1 MKIKNFSLVLAASLS
16 VTALSGCGIYKKY
29 DVKDIDSQLVKVYA
43 EALQIQD
50 DSTAFGNLSWRAVFT
65 DPALVDLIQRALD
78 NNKDLRNAKLNI
90 DIAHAQ
96 LKGAR
101 LSYLPSLAFTPNG
114 AGAKYADNDFSWTYQ
129 LPLAVNWEVDIFG
142 KILNTK
148 RGAEMAELQSRA
160 YEQAVR
166 SQIIAG
172 VAQCYYSISAL
183 EAQLKLS
190 RETSELWK
198 ESVNVMRNLKEAGRL
213 REDAVVQSLA
223 QYYSIE
229 ASITDIELSLHEA
242 NNTMSLLLNEMP
254 RKWTVSPDA
263 SINVPVMNRTAIP
276 MAELAVRPDVRAS
289 EMALAS
295 AYYSTASARA
305 AFYPSIN
312 ITANGGF
319 SNTLGTMISNP
330 AQWFVQLGASLTAPL
345 FSRGQNIARLEAAKA
360 QQKQALN
367 NFEYTIMSAAA
378 EVSEALTVYEKSLE
392 KSVYLDDQIEN
403 LEKSVEY
410 TKDLMMYSTGNTS
423 YLEVLT
429 AQQSLLSAQ
438 ISQINTRLS
447 RARSVINLY
456 QSLGGGR

>member
-1 MKIKNFSLVLAASLS
+1 MKVSRTKSSSTLPLTNQILQLFFITVNTILNENQEFFTCPCSLAERYRAQWLRDLQ
-16 VTALSGCGIYKKY
+16 KY
-29 DVKDIDSQLVKVYA
+29 DVKDIDSQLVKEYA

-213 REDAVVQSLA
+213 REDLCIPPDSGQLLQPVRRACGRQH
-223 QYYSIE
+223 
-229 ASITDIELSLHEA
+229 ELSG
-242 NNTMSLLLNEMP
+242 
-254 RKWTVSPDA
+254 V
-263 SINVPVMNRTAIP
+263 
-276 MAELAVRPDVRAS
+276 
-289 EMALAS
+289 
-295 AYYSTASARA
+295 
-305 AFYPSIN
+305 
-312 ITANGGF
+312 
-319 SNTLGTMISNP
+319 
-330 AQWFVQLGASLTAPL
+330 
-345 FSRGQNIARLEAAKA
+345 
-360 QQKQALN
+360 
-367 NFEYTIMSAAA
+367 
-378 EVSEALTVYEKSLE
+378 
-392 KSVYLDDQIEN
+392 
-403 LEKSVEY
+403 
-410 TKDLMMYSTGNTS
+410 
-423 YLEVLT
+423 
-429 AQQSLLSAQ
+429 
-438 ISQINTRLS
+438 
-447 RARSVINLY
+447 
-456 QSLGGGR
+456 

>member
-1 MKIKNFSLVLAASLS
+1 MKIKNFSLILAASLS

-29 DVKDIDSQLVKVYA
+29 DVNDIDSQLVKEYA
-43 EALQIQD
+43 EVLQIQD

-65 DPALVDLIQRALD
+65 DPTLVDLIERALA
-78 NNKDLRNAKLNI
+78 NNKDLRNAKLNV

-96 LKGAR
+96 LKGAK
-101 LSYLPSLAFTPNG
+101 LSYLPSLALTPNG

-129 LPLAVNWEVDIFG
+129 LPLAVSWEVDIFG
-142 KILNTK
+142 KILNSK
-148 RGAEMAELQSRA
+148 RGAEMAELQTKA

-254 RKWTVSPDA
+254 QKWTISPEA
-263 SINVPVMNRTAIP
+263 SINVPVMKRTAIP

-289 EMALAS
+289 EMSLAS

-319 SNTLGTMISNP
+319 TNLLGGFVKNP
-330 AQWFVQLGASLTAPL
+330 GDWFIQLAGSLTAPI

-360 QQKQALN
+360 QQQQALN

-378 EVSEALTVYEKSLE
+378 DVSDALTTYEKCKE
-392 KSVYLDDQIEN
+392 KQQWLTLQ
-403 LEKSVEY
+403 VEDMSKAVDI
-410 TKDLMMYSTGNTS
+410 TNELLLFDGSTT

-429 AQQSLLSAQ
+429 AQQNLLGAQ
-438 ISQINTRLS
+438 TSQITTNLAAS
-447 RARSVINLY
+447 RALINLY
-456 QSLGGGR
+456 QNLGGGR

>member
-29 DVKDIDSQLVKVYA
+29 DVKDIDSQLVKEYA

-78 NNKDLRNAKLNI
+78 NNKDLRNAKLNV

-276 MAELAVRPDVRAS
+276 MAELTVRPDVRAS

-319 SNTLGTMISNP
+319 TNLLGGFVKNP
-330 AQWFVQLGASLTAPL
+330 GDWFIQLAGSLTAPI

-360 QQKQALN
+360 QQQQALN
-367 NFEYTIMSAAA
+367 NFEYTLMSAAA
-378 EVSEALTVYEKSLE
+378 DVSDAMTVYEKSVKKQQWLALQ
-392 KSVYLDDQIEN
+392 VEN
-403 LEKSVEY
+403 LGKAVEI
-410 TKDLMMYSTGNTS
+410 TNELLLFDGSTT

-429 AQQSLLSAQ
+429 AQKNLLSAQ
-438 ISQINTRLS
+438 TAQITTNLTA
-447 RARSVINLY
+447 ARSIINLY
-456 QSLGGGR
+456 QNLGGGR

>member
-1 MKIKNFSLVLAASLS
+1 MKIKNFSFILAAGLS
-16 VTALSGCGIYKKY
+16 VTALSGCGIYQKY
-29 DVKDIDSQLVKVYA
+29 NANNIDSQLVKEYA
-43 EALQIQD
+43 QALQAQD
-50 DSTAFGNLSWRAVFT
+50 DSLAFGNLSWRAVFT
-65 DPALVDLIQRALD
+65 DPALVDLIDRALSA
-78 NNKDLRNAKLNI
+78 NKDLRNAKLNV

-96 LKGAR
+96 LKGAK

-142 KILNTK
+142 KLLNSK
-148 RGAEMAELQSRA
+148 RGAQMAELQSKA

-172 VAQCYYSISAL
+172 VAQCYYSIGAL

-242 NNTMSLLLNEMP
+242 NNTLSLLLNEMP
-254 RKWTVSPDA
+254 QKWTIAADA
-263 SINVPVMNRTAIP
+263 SINVPVMKRAAVP
-276 MAELAVRPDVRAS
+276 MSELAVRPDVRAS

-295 AYYSTASARA
+295 AFYSTASARA
-305 AFYPSIN
+305 AFYPSLN

-319 SNTLGTMISNP
+319 TNLLGGFVKNP
-330 AQWFVQLGASLTAPL
+330 GDWFIQLAGSLTAPI

-360 QQKQALN
+360 QQEQALN
-367 NFEYTIMSAAA
+367 NFEYTLMSAAA
-378 EVSEALTVYEKSLE
+378 DVSNAMTVYEKSIQKQQWLTLQ
-392 KSVYLDDQIEN
+392 VEN
-403 LEKSVEY
+403 LSKAVDITNEL
-410 TKDLMMYSTGNTS
+410 LMFDGSTT

-429 AQQSLLSAQ
+429 AQKNLLAAQTAQ
-438 ISQINTRLS
+438 ITTNLTT
-447 RARSVINLY
+447 ARSIINLY
-456 QSLGGGR
+456 QNLGGGR

>member
-1 MKIKNFSLVLAASLS
+1 MKIKQLSLVLAVGVSTS
-16 VTALSGCGIYKKY
+16 VLTGCGIYNKY
-29 DVKDIDSQLVKVYA
+29 HAEDIDSNLVKEYA
-43 EALQIQD
+43 EALKQQD

-65 DPALVDLIQRALD
+65 DPTLADLIDRALA
-78 NNKDLRNAKLNI
+78 NNKDLRNAKLNV
-90 DIAHAQ
+90 DIAHAN
-96 LKGAR
+96 LKGAK
-101 LSYLPSLAFTPNG
+101 LSYLPSLTFSPGVN
-114 AGAKYADNDFSWTYQ
+114 GAKYGSNDLNWSYQ
-129 LPLAVNWEVDIFG
+129 LPLAANWEIDIFG

-148 RGAEMAELQSRA
+148 RGAQAAELQTKY

-172 VAQCYYSISAL
+172 VAQCYYSIAAL

-229 ASITDIELSLHEA
+229 ASINDIELSLHEA
-242 NNTMSLLLNEMP
+242 NNTLSLLLNEMP
-254 RKWTVSPDA
+254 QKWTVSADA
-263 SINVPVMNRTAIP
+263 SLNVPVMKRSAIP

-295 AYYSTASARA
+295 AFYSTASARA

-319 SNTLGTMISNP
+319 TDALGSAILNP
-330 AQWFVQLGASLTAPL
+330 HGWFLQLAGSLTAPI
-345 FSRGQNIARLEAAKA
+345 FARGQNIARLEAAKA
-360 QQKQALN
+360 QQQQALN
-367 NFEYTIMSAAA
+367 NFEYTIMSASADISDA
-378 EVSEALTVYEKSLE
+378 MTVYEKSMQKQQWLALQ
-392 KSVYLDDQIEN
+392 VEN
-403 LEKSVEY
+403 LAKAVEI
-410 TKDLMMYSTGNTS
+410 TNELLLFDGSTT

-429 AQQSLLSAQ
+429 AQKNLLSAQ
-438 ISQINTRLS
+438 TAQINTNLAA
-447 RARSVINLY
+447 ARSVINLY
-456 QSLGGGR
+456 QNLGGGR